1 MVHGNERI
9 AAHKFD
15 CFESGEKE
23 EQMARFSEKF
33 LLGAATAAHQV
44 EGNNIHSDYWIQEHL
59 KHSQFSE
66 PSGAAVD
73 HYNRYQEDILLLK
86 EAGLNAYRFSIEW
99 ARIEPEEGSFDQE
112 ELDHYIEMID
122 FCLAQGVEPVVTL
135 HHFSSPAWLIR
146 QGGWE
151 DEKTVGRFERYV
163 RYVLPALAGKV
174 RYICTINEANMRIQ
188 LEALMKDMMQRM
200 RHAAM
205 TNKEKAESMQ
215 KKAGDVQVGINM
227 QSDMMAAAMDS
238 AAAFGFQD
246 PRKVATFVSP
256 GSTAGDLIVM
266 KAHLA
271 AKKVIRELAPEI
283 KVGLTLSLH
292 DLQAYPGGEAYAET
306 EWADE
311 FLHYLPFIEEDD
323 FLGCQ
328 CYTRKCF
335 DESGSVDAKDAV
347 SFTQMGYENY
357 PKAIGNVLAR
367 VAEKFHGDL
376 IVTENGIATEDDAV
390 RRVYIDRATESVAA
404 CIARGLPVKGYFYWS
419 LLDNFEWQRGFAMT
433 FGLIAVDR
441 KNGFARHPKESLAY
455 LGSLRS

>member
-1 MVHGNERI
+1 
-9 AAHKFD
+9 
-15 CFESGEKE
+15 
-23 EQMARFSEKF
+23 
-33 LLGAATAAHQV
+33 
-44 EGNNIHSDYWIQEHL
+44 
-59 KHSQFSE
+59 
-66 PSGAAVD
+66 
-73 HYNRYQEDILLLK
+73 
-86 EAGLNAYRFSIEW
+86 
-99 ARIEPEEGSFDQE
+99 
-112 ELDHYIEMID
+112 
-122 FCLAQGVEPVVTL
+122 
-135 HHFSSPAWLIR
+135 
-146 QGGWE
+146 
-151 DEKTVGRFERYV
+151 
-163 RYVLPALAGKV
+163 
-174 RYICTINEANMRIQ
+174 
-188 LEALMKDMMQRM
+188 
-200 RHAAM
+200 
-205 TNKEKAESMQ
+205 
-215 KKAGDVQVGINM
+215 
-227 QSDMMAAAMDS
+227 
-238 AAAFGFQD
+238 
-246 PRKVATFVSP
+246 
-256 GSTAGDLIVM
+256 M

-390 RRVYIDRATESVAA
+390 RRVYIDRATESVTA

-441 KNGFARHPKESLAY
+441 ENGFARHPKESLAY
-455 LGSLRS
+455 LGSLRG